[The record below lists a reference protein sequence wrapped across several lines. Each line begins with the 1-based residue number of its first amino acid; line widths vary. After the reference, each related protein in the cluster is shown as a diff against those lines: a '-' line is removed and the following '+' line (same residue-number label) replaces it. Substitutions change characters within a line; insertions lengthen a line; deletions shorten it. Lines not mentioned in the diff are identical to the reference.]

1 MDSGREREFRVR
13 YGEVNLEPTAAIE
26 QHSGA
31 GDTILVALETLE
43 RRVQDLL
50 DQLRAVRATRTSAK
64 DELDA
69 LRQKLAERDRKIES
83 LTAQLRNGQK
93 LRDDVRQRVES
104 LLDRVG
110 EMEARG

>member
-1 MDSGREREFRVR
+1 M
-13 YGEVNLEPTAAIE
+13 EPTAAIE

-43 RRVQDLL
+43 RRVQELL
-50 DQLRAVRATRTSAK
+50 DQLRAARATRTSAK
-64 DELDA
+64 DELEA
-69 LRQKLAERDRKIES
+69 LREKLADRDRKIDS

>member
-1 MDSGREREFRVR
+1 M
-13 YGEVNLEPTAAIE
+13 EPTAAIE

-31 GDTILVALETLE
+31 GDTILAALETLE

-50 DQLRAVRATRTSAK
+50 DQLRAAHATRTSAK
-64 DELDA
+64 DELEA
-69 LRQKLAERDRKIES
+69 LREKLADRDRQIDS
-83 LTAQLRNGQK
+83 LTAQLRNGEK